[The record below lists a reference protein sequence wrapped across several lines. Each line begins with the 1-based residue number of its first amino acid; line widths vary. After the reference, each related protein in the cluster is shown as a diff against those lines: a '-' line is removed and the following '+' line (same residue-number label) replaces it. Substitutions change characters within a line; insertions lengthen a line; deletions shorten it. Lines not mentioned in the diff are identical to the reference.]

1 MKTIQR
7 SIVRL
12 FAALLATFFI
22 SPSYATP
29 YLKGDVK
36 LQSIGPLPPGPDG
49 VLFISDP
56 KAHSI
61 IAIKTAAK
69 PPAVLGASVDQVR
82 IIDLAVDTS
91 SELAYL
97 SVIWGQGPNSDA
109 VVVSVRPSGKDGDS
123 RVVIGTGLEDL
134 AGDSVVRPFEVDRVQ
149 RPDDEFIPD
158 YVTLVFKIGN

>member
-36 LQSIGPLPPGPDG
+36 LQSIGPLSPGPDG

-56 KAHSI
+56 KAPFI

-69 PPAVLGASVDQVR
+69 PAAVLGSSVDQVR

-91 SELAYL
+91 SKLAYL
-97 SVIWGQGPNSDA
+97 SIIWGQGLNSDA
-109 VVVSVRPSGKDGDS
+109 VIVSVRPSGKAGDS
-123 RVVIGTGLEDL
+123 RVVIGTGLEYL

>member
-12 FAALLATFFI
+12 FAALLATFLI

-36 LQSIGPLPPGPDG
+36 LQSIGPLSPGPDG

-56 KAHSI
+56 KAPSI

-69 PPAVLGASVDQVR
+69 PAAVLGASVDQVR

-91 SELAYL
+91 SKLAYL

-123 RVVIGTGLEDL
+123 RVVIGTGLGDL
-134 AGDSVVRPFEVDRVQ
+134 AGNSVARPFEVDRVQ

-158 YVTLVFKIGN
+158 YVTLEFKIGN

>member
-12 FAALLATFFI
+12 FAALLATFFT
-22 SPSYATP
+22 SLSDAAP
-29 YLKGDVK
+29 YLKGDFK
-36 LQSIGPLPPGPDG
+36 LQSIGPLAPGPDG

-56 KAHSI
+56 KAPSI
-61 IAIKTAAK
+61 IAIKTA
-69 PPAVLGASVDQVR
+69 AVLGASVDQVR

-91 SELAYL
+91 SKLAYL
-97 SVIWGQGPNSDA
+97 SVIWGQGLNSDA
-109 VVVSVRPSGKDGDS
+109 VIVSVRPSGKAGDS

-134 AGDSVVRPFEVDRVQ
+134 AGNSVTRPFEVDRVQ

-158 YVTLVFKIGN
+158 YVTLEFKIGN